1 MSRLLISAL
10 VAAFAVSPIASAM
23 TPSDVR
29 TCNSL
34 ASGFKTKSAAYE
46 AAQAERDEAA
56 AEAELAGDAWE
67 EAEDLR
73 LFSDEN
79 ALQADTA
86 LVAYE
91 AARADFEM
99 AEAAVQEQGV
109 ALNAEISRYNARC
122 VKD

>member
-1 MSRLLISAL
+1 MSRLLIPAL
-10 VAAFAVSPIASAM
+10 VAAFALSPFAAAM

-34 ASGFKTKSAAYE
+34 ASGFKAKTAAYE
-46 AAQAERDEAA
+46 TAQAERDEAA

-79 ALQADTA
+79 AMEADTA
-86 LVAYE
+86 LAVYE
-91 AARADFEM
+91 AAKADFEM
-99 AEAAVQEQGV
+99 AEAAVQEQGM

>member
-1 MSRLLISAL
+1 MSRLLIPAL
-10 VAAFAVSPIASAM
+10 VAAFALSPVAAAM

-34 ASGFKTKSAAYE
+34 ASGFKTKTAAYE
-46 AAQAERDEAA
+46 TAQAERDEAA

-79 ALQADTA
+79 AIQADTA
-86 LVAYE
+86 LMTYN
-91 AARADFEM
+91 AAKADFEM
-99 AEAAVQEQGV
+99 AEAAVQEQGM
-109 ALNAEISRYNARC
+109 ALNFEISRYNARC